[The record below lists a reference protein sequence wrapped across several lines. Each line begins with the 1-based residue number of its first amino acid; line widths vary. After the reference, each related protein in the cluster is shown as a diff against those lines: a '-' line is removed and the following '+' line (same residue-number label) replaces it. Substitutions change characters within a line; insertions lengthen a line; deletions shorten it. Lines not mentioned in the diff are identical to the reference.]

1 MLIAEDL
8 LLLLTD
14 DRTGKL
20 AVSSNQVDVALG
32 GAVLL
37 ELALAHR
44 VDVAGESEAVRKGR
58 LVVTDASPTS
68 DALLD
73 EALATLGTKQGKKPK
88 DVVTALGKGLRDR
101 LHARLADRG
110 LLREASGKILGIFPT
125 RHWPANDTAHENAV
139 RALLVACPARRR
151 HRRSP
156 RRSPHLPAPRTEDG
170 REGRRPPH
178 RRSHGEG
185 TESQRQ
191 AHRRRQ
197 LGLRSSPHGDRRDDG
212 GGSGRDKLDRRNCR
226 QLNSTNDDYADTAF
240 LPVLR

>member
-20 AVSSNQVDVALG
+20 VVSSNQVDVALG

-88 DVVTALGKGLRDR
+88 DVATALGKGLRDR

-110 LLREASGKILGIFPT
+110 LLREASGMILGIFPT
-125 RHWPANDTAHENAV
+125 RNWPANDTAHENAV
-139 RALLVACPARRR
+139 RALLVHALRVGATDDLRVAALISLLHALKTVEKAVDPLTVRVTEKELKANAK
-151 HRRSP
+151 HIAEGNWASE
-156 RRSPHLPAPRTEDG
+156 AVRTAIDEMMAAVVAA
-170 REGRRPPH
+170 
-178 RRSHGEG
+178 
-185 TESQRQ
+185 T
-191 AHRRRQ
+191 
-197 LGLRSSPHGDRRDDG
+197 SS
-212 GGSGRDKLDRRNCR
+212 
-226 QLNSTNDDYADTAF
+226 TA
-240 LPVLR
+240 VTAGN